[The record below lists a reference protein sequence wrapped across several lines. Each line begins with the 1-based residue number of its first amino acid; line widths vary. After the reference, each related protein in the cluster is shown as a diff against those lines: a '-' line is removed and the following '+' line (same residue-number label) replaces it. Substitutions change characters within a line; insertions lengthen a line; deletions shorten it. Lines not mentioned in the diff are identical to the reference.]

1 MAEEQI
7 YYPFDYR
14 HHMVYTVALY
24 GANAPYVIKGTL
36 VLRTYYT
43 DSSKTKVDVAHTS
56 DYVMDTVFYESNKV
70 IREQL
75 DDGYNG
81 RRELVELSMPDL
93 GREYRI
99 VYNAAEVPSPRYD
112 DAILVL
118 NYRDPS
124 ARGVAIILKRDAE
137 NGIQWLE
144 ETEARTIAR
153 KLKNMMQIQ

>member
-1 MAEEQI
+1 
-7 YYPFDYR
+7 
-14 HHMVYTVALY
+14 
-24 GANAPYVIKGTL
+24 
-36 VLRTYYT
+36 
-43 DSSKTKVDVAHTS
+43 

-144 ETEARTIAR
+144 ESEARTIAR